1 MDPNSGNEAYRTSR
15 VGSGRR
21 FESDSGRSEIA
32 TTKTI
37 TEIYLNA
44 VMGKAQKFSKG
55 YPSDFGPDYHHVVDT
70 LGESEGFGSCGRA
83 GSEDSSAPK
92 RKCISLN
99 VDRCDKFDVPFELFS
114 LSKMS
119 KSEKKE
125 LEVRLR
131 RELEQVR
138 MFQKKMLSSNATG
151 TNGVAFSSSSD
162 GYVKKQDPLGQSGS
176 NLKCVNSG
184 KFEMAKKVQHTNI
197 IGNPYSMLMKQC
209 EALLKRL
216 MSHQYGWVFNSP
228 VDVVKLNIPDY
239 FQVIKHPMDLGTIKT
254 RIGLGSYSSPWD
266 FASDVRLTLTN
277 AKTYNPPGNDVHIM
291 ADTMSKFF
299 ETRWKP
305 IEKKL
310 VAADAAANKEAETPK
325 PVLRPNKRKTP
336 PYNNNIILP
345 EDVRPKMTIEE
356 KQSLSRRLAS
366 LGDMPE
372 HMVNFLRRNNAVS
385 QTSEDEIELDL
396 DAMGDDLLFELR
408 KLLEEYCLEEQLRV
422 QAKAETYEVEI
433 LNESGLSNSSMH
445 ACKGNEPAE
454 EDVDIVGNDP
464 PVSSYPPV
472 VIEKDAMLRS
482 GKCSSS
488 NSSSSDSGSSSSD
501 SDSGS
506 SSESESDNKITS
518 PKKDMKKSILSGQAL
533 DQEISDLS
541 NPHDGN
547 RTSDGT
553 NQQEQAAHPK
563 PESVVIEEN
572 REGDNAPSE
581 RQFSPEKL
589 YRAALLRNR
598 FADTILKAR
607 EKTLDQ
613 GESRDPEKLRREREE
628 LERQKREE
636 RARLQAEAKAA
647 EEARRLVEAE
657 AAAQAA
663 AEAKRKRELE
673 REAARQALLQMEK
686 TVEINESSVFL
697 KDLEILRTAPGEHL
711 PSSVGE
717 TSPDHSPEGI
727 SGFKLGGSNP
737 LEQLGLYMKVDDEE
751 DEEVEPNSA
760 TANDA
765 EEGEID

>member
-1 MDPNSGNEAYRTSR
+1 
-15 VGSGRR
+15 
-21 FESDSGRSEIA
+21 
-32 TTKTI
+32 
-37 TEIYLNA
+37 
-44 VMGKAQKFSKG
+44 MGKAQKFSKG
-55 YPSDFGPDYHHVVDT
+55 YPSGFGPDYHHVVDT
-70 LGESEGFGSCGRA
+70 MGESEGFGSCGRA

-422 QAKAETYEVEI
+422 QAKAETYEVEKFCAHDMLI
-433 LNESGLSNSSMH
+433 HKISCVHVWHFDFLTFSCH
-445 ACKGNEPAE
+445 AVLHF
-454 EDVDIVGNDP
+454 VDISKLYYSMVAFTLSCSLIRDILVGRTLVR
-464 PVSSYPPV
+464 PVGARGIV
-472 VIEKDAMLRS
+472 RF
-482 GKCSSS
+482 G
-488 NSSSSDSGSSSSD
+488 
-501 SDSGS
+501 
-506 SSESESDNKITS
+506 
-518 PKKDMKKSILSGQAL
+518 
-533 DQEISDLS
+533 
-541 NPHDGN
+541 
-547 RTSDGT
+547 RTRT
-553 NQQEQAAHPK
+553 VLPFVET
-563 PESVVIEEN
+563 ESVFIMTLSLLPPQ
-572 REGDNAPSE
+572 REGRAHVRGAWLGSTGRPRCTARGPPSSANMI
-581 RQFSPEKL
+581 R
-589 YRAALLRNR
+589 
-598 FADTILKAR
+598 DILVGR
-607 EKTLDQ
+607 TLV
-613 GESRDPEKLRREREE
+613 
-628 LERQKREE
+628 
-636 RARLQAEAKAA
+636 
-647 EEARRLVEAE
+647 RLVS
-657 AAAQAA
+657 
-663 AEAKRKRELE
+663 
-673 REAARQALLQMEK
+673 ARGIVRFGHTRMVLPF
-686 TVEINESSVFL
+686 VEIKSS
-697 KDLEILRTAPGEHL
+697 KKHL
-711 PSSVGE
+711 
-717 TSPDHSPEGI
+717 
-727 SGFKLGGSNP
+727 
-737 LEQLGLYMKVDDEE
+737 
-751 DEEVEPNSA
+751 
-760 TANDA
+760 
-765 EEGEID
+765 

>member
-1 MDPNSGNEAYRTSR
+1 
-15 VGSGRR
+15 
-21 FESDSGRSEIA
+21 
-32 TTKTI
+32 
-37 TEIYLNA
+37 
-44 VMGKAQKFSKG
+44 MGKAQKFSKG
-55 YPSDFGPDYHHVVDT
+55 YPSGFGPDYHHVGDT
-70 LGESEGFGSCGRA
+70 MGESEGFGSCGRA

-99 VDRCDKFDVPFELFS
+99 ADRCDKFDIPFELFS

-119 KSEKKE
+119 RSEKKE

-138 MFQKKMLSSNATG
+138 MFQKKMLSSNATS

-162 GYVKKQDPLGQSGS
+162 GYVKKGDPLGQNGS

-197 IGNPYSMLMKQC
+197 ISNPYSILMKQC
-209 EALLKRL
+209 ETLLKRL
-216 MSHQYGWVFNSP
+216 MSHQYGWVFNTP

-239 FQVIKHPMDLGTIKT
+239 IQVIKHPMDLGTIKT

-266 FASDVRLTLTN
+266 FVSDVRLTFTN
-277 AKTYNPPGNDVHIM
+277 AKTYNPPSNDVHIM

-325 PVLRPNKRKTP
+325 PVPRPNKRKTP

-385 QTSEDEIELDL
+385 HTSEDEIELDL
-396 DAMGDDLLFELR
+396 DAMSDDLLFELR
-408 KLLEEYCLEEQLRV
+408 KLLEEYCLGERLRV
-422 QAKAETYEVEI
+422 EAKAETYEVEI

-506 SSESESDNKITS
+506 SSESESDNKVTS

-541 NPHDGN
+541 NPRDGN

-553 NQQEQAAHPK
+553 NQQEQVAHPK
-563 PESVVIEEN
+563 PESVVIEQN

-589 YRAALLRNR
+589 YRAALLKSR

-717 TSPDHSPEGI
+717 TSPDQSPEGI
-727 SGFKLGGSNP
+727 SGFQLGGSNP

>member
-1 MDPNSGNEAYRTSR
+1 
-15 VGSGRR
+15 
-21 FESDSGRSEIA
+21 
-32 TTKTI
+32 
-37 TEIYLNA
+37 
-44 VMGKAQKFSKG
+44 MGKAQKFSKG
-55 YPSDFGPDYHHVVDT
+55 YPSGFGPDYHHVGDT
-70 LGESEGFGSCGRA
+70 MGESEGFGSCGRA

-99 VDRCDKFDVPFELFS
+99 ADRCDKFDIPFELFS

-119 KSEKKE
+119 RSEKKD

-162 GYVKKQDPLGQSGS
+162 GYVKKGDPLGQNGS

-197 IGNPYSMLMKQC
+197 ISNPYSILMKQC
-209 EALLKRL
+209 ETLLKRL
-216 MSHQYGWVFNSP
+216 MSHQYGWVFNTP

-239 FQVIKHPMDLGTIKT
+239 LQVIKHPMDLGTIKT

-266 FASDVRLTLTN
+266 FVSDIRLTFTN

-310 VAADAAANKEAETPK
+310 VAADAAASKEAETPK
-325 PVLRPNKRKTP
+325 PVLRPNKRKSP
-336 PYNNNIILP
+336 PHNNNIILP

-385 QTSEDEIELDL
+385 HTSEDEIELDL
-396 DAMGDDLLFELR
+396 DAMSDDLLFELR
-408 KLLEEYCLEEQLRV
+408 KLLEEYCLGERLRV

-506 SSESESDNKITS
+506 SSESESDNKVTS

-541 NPHDGN
+541 NPRDGN
-547 RTSDGT
+547 RTSEGT
-553 NQQEQAAHPK
+553 NQQEQVAHPK
-563 PESVVIEEN
+563 PESVVIEQN

-589 YRAALLRNR
+589 YRAAILKSR

-673 REAARQALLQMEK
+673 REAARQALLQASIVFRIHSLCGICSLVALTSCDTQMEK

-727 SGFKLGGSNP
+727 SGFQLGGSNP
-737 LEQLGLYMKVDDEE
+737 LEQLGLYMKADDEE